1 MELADETITHEA
13 TPIGYKTDASHPKGG
28 RDEGNFVANAASQEI
43 GSSTQALIN
52 GRHCSHGIE
61 GTQASRVGRTRA
73 GASRQSQVHDNSC
86 ASRYTAAKPPKAS
99 LHAVHGEST
108 YEEGSQR
115 TTERNN
121 DQYSFHLQPNSVK

>member
-52 GRHCSHGIE
+52 GRHCSHGTE
-61 GTQASRVGRTRA
+61 GTQASRVDRTRA
-73 GASRQSQVHDNSC
+73 GGLPTVTGPRQLMSQ
-86 ASRYTAAKPPKAS
+86 PI
-99 LHAVHGEST
+99 HGS
-108 YEEGSQR
+108 
-115 TTERNN
+115 
-121 DQYSFHLQPNSVK
+121 

>member
-52 GRHCSHGIE
+52 GRHCSHGTE
-61 GTQASRVGRTRA
+61 GTQASRVGHTRA
-73 GASRQSQVHDNSC
+73 GGLPTVIGPIRVFAPQGPVPLAQSARPMC
-86 ASRYTAAKPPKAS
+86 RGRPPRSS
-99 LHAVHGEST
+99 LPHGRRAESFADDLNT
-108 YEEGSQR
+108 LM
-115 TTERNN
+115 
-121 DQYSFHLQPNSVK
+121 YSTSI